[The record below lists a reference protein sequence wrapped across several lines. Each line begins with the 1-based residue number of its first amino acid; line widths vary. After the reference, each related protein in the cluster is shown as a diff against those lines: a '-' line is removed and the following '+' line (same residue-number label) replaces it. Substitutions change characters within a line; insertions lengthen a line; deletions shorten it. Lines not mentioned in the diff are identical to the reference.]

1 MRAIKNIQIG
11 SEIIL
16 SNNPMQ
22 PYNYLDNYVMLSF
35 PEKAYKFG
43 QQGSVTDFEYDQSN
57 NRELYTLQY
66 EHVDPEVAALIETV
80 DFQTLR
86 QKLMYGM
93 WMITATQNNNE
104 IQGAQNNNETVREE
118 IYVHDSSSN
127 NDSDDDSVTSI

>member
-1 MRAIKNIQIG
+1 MSVILDIQIG

-66 EHVDPEVAALIETV
+66 EHVDPEVTALIETV

-104 IQGAQNNNETVREE
+104 IQGAQNNNEMVREE

-127 NDSDDDSVTSI
+127 NDSDDDSATSI